1 MAVTHRSLS
10 VAVESTFGSP
20 DSDGIPSVSGL
31 TFVSIPCER
40 DPVVLSGD
48 PVASERNDT
57 RDGAYFNAPEPDTV
71 WSGGSRVRRRTGSIV
86 CRLDLTSIGTSANNY
101 NSNYLGYLLGA
112 GFNTQAPS
120 SNLKADTASAVTDEN
135 TYTPTNA
142 PATTDVGL
150 LIGSLI
156 NGRAEY
162 SAITDNDVGAGSD
175 VTVSP
180 AFSSGFTGTPTIRGL
195 QTWYVPS
202 RTSSGQ
208 FNHSV
213 AFKIDGQNF
222 QQLAFGCVLESMN
235 ITLDNGRLMA
245 ELTYQAAFIT
255 DNHSGAIGS
264 VEPVYNSG
272 SPAFF
277 RGSYVVVSD
286 GSPASSSNGT
296 VGETQGRIA
305 LDCEDFSLTVTNTL
319 TPLAYSND
327 VIAMSGMEVSDVSV
341 ELSLTL
347 STVNSTVANDYFNR
361 TVRQVLVGTGPIAD
375 GKGCAIML
383 PAAILTND
391 PSVYDVSG
399 NDIVR
404 QTLNYQQAR
413 YAGDFTTSSYEANAG
428 NSPFRLGLVVGNV

>member
-10 VAVESTFGSP
+10 IASETTFGSP
-20 DSDGIPSVSGL
+20 DTDGIPSVSGL
-31 TFVSIPCER
+31 SFVSIPCER

-71 WSGGSRVRRRTGSIV
+71 WNTTTNKRIRRRTGSIV
-86 CRLDLTSIGTSANNY
+86 CRVDLTTIGTAANSY
-101 NSNYLGYLLGA
+101 SSNYLGYLLGA

-120 SNLKADTASAVTDEN
+120 GSLLQDTASAVSNVN
-135 TYTPTNA
+135 TYTPGSS
-142 PATTDVGL
+142 PAVADVGL
-150 LIGSLI
+150 LIGSEI

-162 SAITDNDVGAGSD
+162 SAVTDNDVAGD

-180 AFSSGFTGTPTIRGL
+180 AFSAGFTGTPTVRGL

-202 RTSSGQ
+202 RNNSGQ
-208 FNHSV
+208 FASSV
-213 AFKIDGQNF
+213 AFKIDGENF

-245 ELTYQAAFIT
+245 ELTYQAAYIT
-255 DNHSGAIGS
+255 DNHSGAVGS
-264 VEPVYNSG
+264 VEPVYNAG

-277 RGSYVVVSD
+277 RGAYVVVST
-286 GSPASSSNGT
+286 GSPASSTNGT
-296 VGETQGRIA
+296 VGETQARTA
-305 LDCEDFSLTVTNTL
+305 LDAEGFSLTVTNTL
-319 TPLAYSND
+319 TPLSYSND
-327 VIAMSGMEVSDVSV
+327 IIGMSGMDISDVSV

-347 STVNSTVANDYFNR
+347 STVSTTVADDYFNR
-361 TVRQVLVGTGPIAD
+361 TVRQVLVGTGPVDD

-404 QTLNYQQAR
+404 QTLTYQQAR
-413 YAGDFTTSSYEANAG
+413 YAGDFTTSSYEATAG
-428 NSPFRLGLVVGNV
+428 NSPFRIGLAVGNV

>member
-20 DSDGIPSVSGL
+20 DSNGIPSVSGL

-48 PVASERNDT
+48 PVVSERNDT

-71 WSGGSRVRRRTGSIV
+71 WSGGSRVRRRTGSIT
-86 CRLDLTSIGTSANNY
+86 CRVDLTTIGTSAANY

-120 SNLKADTASAVTDEN
+120 ANLKADTASAVVDEN

-142 PATTDVGL
+142 PAVSDVGL
-150 LIGSLI
+150 LIGTEI

-162 SAITDNDVGAGSD
+162 SAITDNDVAGD

-180 AFSSGFTGTPTIRGL
+180 AFSSGFTGTPTLRGL

-202 RTSSGQ
+202 RTNSGE
-208 FNHSV
+208 FNHSL
-213 AFKIDGQNF
+213 AFKIDGANF
-222 QQLAFGCVLESMN
+222 QQIAYGCVLESMN
-235 ITLDNGRLMA
+235 ITLDSGRLMA

-255 DNHSGAIGS
+255 DNHGGAVGS
-264 VEPVYNSG
+264 IEPVYNSG

-296 VGETQGRIA
+296 AGETLDRLA

-319 TPLAYSND
+319 TPLSYSND
-327 VIAMSGMEVSDVSV
+327 VIGMSGMDISDVSV

-347 STVNSTVANDYFNR
+347 STVNTTVANDYFNR
-361 TVRQVLVGTGPIAD
+361 TVRQVLVGTGPIDD

-383 PAAILTND
+383 PAAVLTND

-404 QTLNYQQAR
+404 QTLTYQQAR

-428 NSPFRLGLVVGNV
+428 NSPFRIGLTVGNV